1 LTDRKNNISF
11 GDTPIVMPA
20 LLCELKDCM
29 PDMNY
34 RYVVL
39 SNEISRIISRRHT
52 STPGWHRLMRDVFV
66 KDHMRPLTYSDDVIE
81 AMIDAMCGEKLS
93 EYDKDV
99 YREALRGLVRLGQA
113 EQMLSMQL
121 DFNTLT
127 TGPELRHDRH

>member
-1 LTDRKNNISF
+1 
-11 GDTPIVMPA
+11 M
-20 LLCELKDCM
+20 
-29 PDMNY
+29 
-34 RYVVL
+34 
-39 SNEISRIISRRHT
+39 
-52 STPGWHRLMRDVFV
+52 PGWHRLTGNVFV
-66 KDHMRPLTYSDDVIE
+66 KDHMRPLVYSDDVIE

-99 YREALRGLVRLGQA
+99 YRKALRGLVRLGQA